1 MPDGRVGLGLDAHP
15 VEAGRPCRIGGV
27 AIDSPVG
34 PVGHSDGDPLLHAL
48 TDALLGAVAAGDIGQ
63 YFPDTASANA
73 GVDSAVFVEHAIAR
87 VRADG
92 FRVVNVDAVVQCD
105 RPKIGP
111 HREAI
116 CANIAQLC
124 HIAPGLVN
132 VKGKTLQAWPAGA
145 RDAIHA
151 QVIVLLA
158 PLASASGLVGGDEG
172 DDDDEL

>member
-1 MPDGRVGLGLDAHP
+1 MSHGRVGLGLDAHP

-27 AIDSPVG
+27 EIDCPVG

-63 YFPDTASANA
+63 HFPDTASENA
-73 GVDSAVFVEHAIAR
+73 GTDSAEFVRHALQQVVDA
-87 VRADG
+87 G

-105 RPKIGP
+105 RPKLAP

-116 CANIAQLC
+116 CANIADLC
-124 HIAPGLVN
+124 HITPGLVN
-132 VKGKTLQAWPAGA
+132 VKGKTLQAWPDGA

-158 PLASASGLVGGDEG
+158 PMTTAADLVG
-172 DDDDEL
+172 DDD